1 MVARSPASSA
11 PQVAASGGSAPGG
24 LVCHVWIAPV
34 GAVPP
39 AGDREA
45 PPGGLSPA
53 EVRRW
58 SAYRQPA
65 DRARFAAGVAL
76 QHRAL
81 LELTGVDAPLVRSCP
96 GCGSDE
102 HGPVSPGGSLA
113 GRASMSLSHSK
124 DLVVVSV
131 VETPPGTAPVRV
143 GVDVESCRTR
153 REGIDELVSTPAE
166 RVADATEPDPG
177 CALMTRW
184 TRKEAVLKA
193 VGVGLMVPMTQVVLS
208 PAGLPPRV
216 LAVGDHPGLAG
227 LAPEAA
233 YLTDLAHPLLGD
245 SYHASVCVLGA
256 DAAVVL
262 RRA

>member
-1 MVARSPASSA
+1 M
-11 PQVAASGGSAPGG
+11 
-24 LVCHVWIAPV
+24 
-34 GAVPP
+34 
-39 AGDREA
+39 
-45 PPGGLSPA
+45 
-53 EVRRW
+53 
-58 SAYRQPA
+58 
-65 DRARFAAGVAL
+65 AL

-113 GRASMSLSHSK
+113 GRASMSLSHSD

-153 REGIDELVSTPAE
+153 REGIDELVSTPEE
-166 RVADATEPDPG
+166 RVADADEPDLG
-177 CALMTRW
+177 CALMMTRW

-193 VGVGLMVPMTQVVLS
+193 VGVGLMVPMTQVALS
-208 PAGLPPRV
+208 PAGQPPRV
-216 LAVGDHPGLAG
+216 LAVGNHPDLAG

-233 YLTDLAHPLLGD
+233 HLTDLVHPLLGD
-245 SYHASVCVLGA
+245 AYHASVCVIGA
-256 DAAVVL
+256 DFPVVL